1 MSQRLG
7 EKPHGMRT
15 VPIGQALS
23 PEHRAIAI
31 RIFALTLALVILS
44 PAPIAA
50 DAVVASDRVRSRVIV
65 RERPDTRSP
74 DVGSIRPG
82 DRAQHLSSVAH
93 WHHVRLADD
102 TQGFV
107 SASWTRRIPEP
118 PPEPP
123 VAEAEA
129 AATRPNRSMLRS
141 LTAALEALFTPAAR
155 VDFVMREPELG
166 RSLYRHFDPKLPVSG
181 FATASGMDGRHDI
194 MLVIDAS
201 TSTNEYAG
209 ADVNGDG
216 RFEDAWKGED
226 SVFKAE
232 LAASVNFIRTLN
244 RLPSNH
250 DGRRIRVGIV
260 TFSGGEGFYRRP
272 EDEGF
277 RATNGRIHELA
288 TRDAEL
294 QMPLTSDYDAVER
307 KLLDLSAMVPAGMT
321 DVAAGIGRA
330 IIELQGMEGEGA
342 QSRPRHASQK
352 AMLLLSDGEPRLPFG
367 RFQAARAAV
376 YAARMAARANIR
388 IHSFALGYNA
398 VTRVVNDSIKT
409 VAAETR
415 GRFVALQ
422 NPADIASILTAT
434 SFSYVDKVKLINRTT
449 HYETRYVTTG
459 IDGSFY
465 GEMPLQEGENEI
477 EVVAVLYDERE
488 ASERFLIEY
497 EFVPPTRELV
507 EKLEKIRGENR
518 ALLDQIKDELARE
531 IEAARAER
539 QRKLLE
545 VSAEAGPGR

>member
-1 MSQRLG
+1 M
-7 EKPHGMRT
+7 
-15 VPIGQALS
+15 
-23 PEHRAIAI
+23 I
-31 RIFALTLALVILS
+31 RIHAVTLALAILS
-44 PAPIAA
+44 PAPAVA

-65 RERPDTRSP
+65 RERSDTRSP

-82 DRAQHLSSVAH
+82 DRAQHLGSVPN
-93 WHHVRLADD
+93 WHRVRLADD

-118 PPEPP
+118 PPAPP
-123 VAEAEA
+123 VVEAEVGA
-129 AATRPNRSMLRS
+129 ARPNRSTLSS
-141 LTAALEALFTPAAR
+141 LVAAFKAFFSPAAR
-155 VDFVMREPELG
+155 VDFVLREPEFG
-166 RSLYRHFDPKLPVSG
+166 RSLYRHFDPKLPISG
-181 FATASGMDGRHDI
+181 LATASGMDGSHDI

-209 ADVNGDG
+209 ADVNGDA
-216 RFEDAWKGED
+216 RLEDVWKGED
-226 SVFKAE
+226 SIFNAQ
-232 LAASVNFIRTLN
+232 LAAALNFIRTLN

-260 TFSGGEGFYRRP
+260 TFSGDEGFYLRP

-277 RATNGRIHELA
+277 RATSSRIYELA
-288 TRDAEL
+288 GRDAEL

-307 KLLDLSAMVPAGMT
+307 KLLDLSKMVPVGMT

-330 IIELQGMEGEGA
+330 IIELEGMEEEGSR
-342 QSRPRHASQK
+342 SRPRHGSQK
-352 AMLLLSDGEPRLPFG
+352 AMLLLSDGELKLPFG

-376 YAARMAARANIR
+376 YAARMAARSNIR
-388 IHSFALGYNA
+388 INSFALGYNA
-398 VTRVVNDSIKT
+398 VTRIVNDSAKE
-409 VAAETR
+409 VAAETS

-449 HYETRYVTTG
+449 HHETKYVTTG

-465 GEMPLQEGENEI
+465 GEMPLEEGENEI
-477 EVVAVLYDERE
+477 EVVAMLYDERE

-507 EKLEKIRGENR
+507 EKLERIRGENR
-518 ALLDQIKDELARE
+518 ALLDQIKDELAQE
-531 IEAARAER
+531 IESARAER

-545 VSAEAGPGR
+545 VSAEAGPGH